1 MSLKPDE
8 SQSLYSGFTSLTFTT
23 IPVGIPDK
31 FKRVEKPPEAYNRE
45 PWRTAAQQQK
55 EYAGR
60 LIKRE

>member
-31 FKRVEKPPEAYNRE
+31 FKRVVIRYEAYNRGL
-45 PWRTAAQQQK
+45 WRTAPNNK
-55 EYAGR
+55 KNTPAG
-60 LIKRE
+60 